1 MAATTLLVVTS
12 TPIQGQPADPATTTA
27 SLTRGSVAITEG
39 YTATIRIRL
48 TGDLSGLNG
57 IDSPFTLSSG
67 PSGNAPEAVEGT
79 DYRLTPIII
88 NIARREAT
96 FQIFAIEHPGY
107 DPGLRAVLTLES
119 NSDAVQIGSRS
130 EMRLGIRESTPRP
143 LVSFTADTPFQID
156 SDGYNYLELIE
167 GESSTFNIEL
177 ERLFSR
183 DIRISVFLSG
193 FTPTVSTPGLAAIP
207 VYQDGI
213 VEHPN
218 RGWRATSYKYRHG
231 QLTIPAGSSGITFTI
246 DTRAIDNDLYESL
259 DSRSLGSIYFRIEG
273 SLALANPVSSR
284 LGLRYIEDD
293 TPTVSFGNSLL
304 GINSSP
310 EITGREGES
319 FDVWVALENR
329 LRGNFKVEATLT
341 ATVVNGDALKFRI
354 PPVEI
359 LSGEIGATVTV
370 TVLDDD
376 IINAQRTVALAVE
389 RAVLRQTDENGRPG
403 RAIGVSLNQ
412 MTVKVRDNEPIRAT
426 LSRSELTLQ
435 EGQVETITVDFEG
448 DISSLIAGDATLEIE
463 ARPVRG
469 VERGTYIYNTTH
481 LSPLEL
487 SNTDIYKTADR
498 SDYELTPVTINALTG
513 QAIFGIHAV
522 DDSDF
527 DPLESVVLELESR
540 SDDVKVVSTNG
551 LKLKIVNND
560 PRPFL
565 SFTSTFE
572 LSPYSGP
579 DGSVWLVPEGET
591 ETYRVAI
598 DRKSNRDTKLTVY
611 SKSVNNKLLGENGVD
626 RLQFD
631 TTDWQGY
638 RMDTGFAGGTGVSKT
653 RIPAGELGLTFT
665 VTTYAYRDDA
675 FDFIEEA
682 FLGRVYLF
690 LDGNDGRYAYTDFK
704 SSLYKLRV
712 AQNQPVPELSFQS
725 PTYDDEGNATITVRE
740 GDSFDVWVDI
750 NPQLGLP
757 IHKVP
762 GIRLDAQL
770 SATAVTDE
778 APDLELPNVKI
789 IHHQPGVTV
798 TVRISDDGLTNGQ
811 RTVMLDFEDAKV
823 SRPNRR
829 FAPFYETSARVGNS
843 LIVKILD
850 DESPVASLST
860 PTLTLTEGQ
869 TGQIK
874 VDLRGDISSLTDSN
888 TPLRLEPLPGGT
900 INVASYYEL
909 PSTISVNQAGY
920 EASFEVRA
928 LEDTNYSGNKSVN
941 FRLVSSSDDIRVE
954 GLDQLTLNIIDN
966 DFPRAEFGTATLVL
980 TEGQTATVQ
989 IELSG
994 AIGPLHGNRP
1004 TLTLNSRPASV
1015 VEYGLLERRSYDEAL
1030 DGTRVEEVPV
1040 PYKTAAGS
1048 TDYTLTNPLSI
1059 DWATRM
1065 ATFEILAREDGEY
1078 DPYENIVF
1086 ELTSPLA
1093 GFVSTQLKLEIV
1105 NEDPKPSL
1113 SFSSREG
1120 FGSVADNPGLLV
1132 DEGGQSQFEIVL
1144 EHKSN
1149 RDVEIGLFLVSSL
1162 PDDYDRDIEDLV
1174 YTNGGQM
1181 APIPAYAGWG
1191 SYIVDHGWANGSEIP
1206 EARRLRIP
1214 AGELGISLTLDTRLI
1229 YEEIFKEIQPG
1240 IIGTALF
1247 YTDGLAA
1254 VASSQNGLDW
1264 LLLAFWEERPTLTL
1278 AFEDGRSTATVQE
1291 GDSFDVRVSLS
1302 NSIARRYRIIEAGWT
1317 ATLVNGPELSW
1328 ELPTLQTT
1336 YDGAG
1341 LTIDQPES
1349 ERNTAGFTVAGF
1361 TVTLTVPEDYS
1372 ASGDRTVHLG
1382 LLDAQV
1388 RERVIITPYGS
1399 TDLEVE
1405 NHLTLTVRDD
1415 DVPSVSLSRDSLTVL
1430 EGRTVTVQVELS
1442 GDIESAIGSTLTLV
1456 PQLGGSAEP
1465 TDYSQNQVIIDEQI
1479 VRDARATFVIHAVHD
1494 QTSEQLE
1501 SITFKLEDTSGAT
1514 REGAQT
1520 ELVLNIVDYATPHIY
1535 LGSSSLT
1542 LREGQRME
1550 IPIEI
1555 GGDLSSLLADTPTLR
1570 IEQRAGGT
1578 TGYGG
1583 YEWALTPITVV
1594 DGVARAT
1601 LELTA
1606 APDDDYDPDESYVLE
1621 LVSSSPDLVPVEPN
1635 LLTLRIT
1642 NDDQLPRVA
1651 FKTLNGGPFI
1661 SVTEG
1666 QIAQFKVM
1674 LDRRT
1679 TQDVELGVFLDDS
1692 NTDSYGSFDHNRINE
1707 LVFLGEELTTPL
1719 PIYRGGAARINY
1731 IAGQGLPAGAEIP
1744 MAQRLII
1751 PAGERSLTL
1760 TFDGSKLDDDFSEIF
1775 ALKIFGYIGLYVFGQ
1790 AATVWQADS
1799 TKPIIYYEDDV
1810 PNLAL
1815 AFDDGS
1821 TSVTIDEGAEFD
1833 VRLSLSNELKVAHR
1847 VEIDWTATLVT
1858 GPGLSWQPSNLRPTI
1873 DGYGVDVTLTAPDD
1887 ADNNGDRVF
1896 TLGLRN
1902 AVLKDPGNAGVAVRL
1917 VATNGLT
1924 VTVRD
1929 DDDPRV
1935 SFATST
1941 LAINEG
1947 QVARIPVELAGDIKS
1962 LPDTTATLT
1971 LRQRAVDTPGYGGY
1985 RTISA
1990 TIIVDRETGQASF
2003 EVFAIEDDDY
2013 DPGESY
2019 LLELVSSLSQLPV
2032 VQPRE
2037 LILEITNN
2045 DPLPALSFTSTLPI
2059 YHAFESQLRI
2069 GEGESGQFQ
2078 VVADRRSNR
2087 DLDFG
2092 LFFRP
2097 DYKSDMIEGI
2107 FSAGP
2112 EVTLPIAE
2120 SFEYLGTPRGW
2131 GLRST
2136 GAPIEPNLTIRAG
2149 ELGVTITF
2157 DTAQLDDEIFEP
2169 DYLAR
2174 KDMRRVFAVAFIS
2187 LDGNSA
2193 TVLDIES
2200 GYGRNSVLGFTRID
2214 DDLPPVSLELPS
2226 TRSTVAGESIVVEE
2240 GASFDIGV
2248 RLDTALLDGFSVR
2261 ANLTATLIAGP
2272 DLSWELP
2279 AITIQEYQSGVTLT
2293 VTVHD
2298 DAVKDDLR
2306 TIRLDL
2312 RDALLSNYDPDNERG
2327 DTPSD
2332 YYDYYY
2338 DITPYYNLPLSGT
2351 NSLTITV
2358 LDNDHP
2364 RALPGT
2370 DYLKIP
2376 EGQSVTIQI
2385 ELDGDIRSA
2394 LGTTLTLSARPDATA
2409 TADDYSI
2416 RPVVID
2422 EQIVQAARA
2431 TFEIHTIHDQV
2442 REQTENVTFKLE
2454 SDSDAVQVP
2463 ETTRLTLDI
2472 VDYATPHATLETDLV
2487 TLPEGDSVT
2496 IQIIFG
2502 GDINSLASNT
2512 PTLTLRQLPG
2522 GNPGYGGYELTET
2535 PITIVDGVAH
2545 ASLELRADNDADYDP
2560 GQSFVLELV
2569 SSSDAL
2575 TPVQPN
2581 RLTLEIVN
2589 DDSVPSASLRGSN
2602 PTGITVISALENSVV
2617 QFAINLDRRSIEDL
2631 ELGVFLDD
2639 QGSSYDPLN
2648 GSANLDELVFANPE
2662 DPTALPLYT
2671 GGGDYIDGQ
2680 GWSQGTMIP
2689 EARLLTIPAG
2699 STTLTFTFDATR
2711 LDDDLF
2717 KSLALKFLGYI
2728 RLYVDG
2734 VGITTRQ
2741 PNSLAAIS
2749 SIEDDIPTLDLTF
2762 DDGNLTSAVREG
2774 DQFDIRVNL
2783 SNRIENELYEIIA
2796 GLTTTL
2802 VTGPDFSW
2810 QPPDLQIGTG
2820 VSGLTLTLTAP
2831 NDDLLSGD
2839 RTLLLG
2845 LEDVV
2850 LGDSVLGGLVGYSP
2864 RKVTLSASNG
2874 LTLTVYDD
2882 DFPRASFS
2890 TSMLTLEE
2898 GRATTIPIQ
2907 LDRDLRSLADVTTTL
2922 MLVQQPGTTA
2932 TADDYTPNPPIIT
2945 IAPGESV
2952 ATMPISAVDDEL
2964 YDPGEIVTFKLR
2976 SLTDGVFVD
2985 PDSVLTLNIVE
2996 NDPSAWLSISALN
3009 LREGE
3014 SAMIAVQL
3022 DGDLDLIT
3030 DDGALQLERQS
3041 GTATV
3046 EDDYEL
3052 IVGTINRA
3060 TRQVLF
3066 EIRAAEDTS
3075 YDPGEIVT
3083 FRLVTTPAEEIE
3095 LLGSTELILNIVDDF
3110 IYASVTTPEV
3120 NLEEGHSATVEIQ
3133 LEGDLT
3139 LLLEEQIALTVTPRP
3154 GQTAEGEDYELTQIT
3169 VDEATSRA
3177 TVGVL
3182 ALNDDHYDPAETALL
3197 EFGPDTA
3204 RDNIR
3209 WVGSN
3214 LVTLN
3219 IADNG
3224 EEPFISFKG
3233 VSAEIQTDELDPY
3246 LTVPEGETAH
3256 FRVELSRPAEYDIR
3270 FMPILSVANEMVTV
3284 EGLDAIFIYANAS
3297 SGYREGEGWSSGS
3310 DISEPHSVTIPA
3322 GELGVDFSVD
3332 TAELDNDSF
3341 GFLGTKEITSIYLN
3355 VRGSAV
3361 RTDRDSSTLTL
3372 KYSEDD
3378 IPVLSFVD
3386 QVFVVTEGDSVDI
3399 SIASRFPLPDGFEI
3413 EVTLTTITDAT
3424 ALDLEL
3430 PTVTIGPS
3438 SSSNPVT
3445 TFSLETPDDS
3455 ISNRPG
3461 DVIVQMT
3468 DAVLKETV
3476 WPYRQLPLGVME
3488 ELGLDVFGLTILDND
3503 PATVSLRRAA
3513 EYLLEPEGD
3522 NLMIGLSFRGDVSS
3536 LVGSNDILTIEQQ
3549 SGDAVEG
3556 DDYTLTPI
3564 VIKESGLY
3572 NSFEIYITDDRYYEP
3587 QETAAFVLKSTSPD
3601 ITVVDLKRFWLTIP
3615 ANDFLRASLSPS
3627 ELTLMEG
3634 ESATVTVQLDGDL
3647 SPLIDGRA
3655 TLALELLSDA
3665 TLSNDYTLTPITIDT
3680 ATSVAS
3686 FEIFAT
3692 DDSDYDPGEQIRL
3705 GLTSPW
3711 DRGYISPPRWLTLNI
3726 QDNDE
3731 QPRAS
3736 FTSESDFPT
3745 DDDGIP
3751 YLQVVEGEQAQFKLE
3766 LNRKTNYDLRFSV
3779 FLDSR
3784 LDNSRININDL
3795 VSTAQLETI
3804 PVDDDHQQQYS
3815 EGQGWSPGY
3824 DIPESEWLTIPA
3836 GESGID
3842 FTFDTAQLDD
3852 DLYDFFEQEDIGTIY
3867 LALQEAGATI
3877 VSETSRLAL
3886 RYTQD
3891 EQLPE
3896 LSFESSD
3903 SSTPRDLHIQSVN
3916 PVITVDEG
3924 DSFSFSIASSVQIG
3938 SDFRIK
3944 VGLTTTVSSGAPREL
3959 ELPAVEITPD
3969 GRRIVLTLQVPD
3981 DDLANGDSTIRLT
3994 LTDATL
4000 EEDVAGT
4007 TREHQLDVSD
4017 ANEFV
4022 LTIRDD
4028 DFAHAW
4034 LGGAP
4039 STDDPGQIPLTLREG
4054 RSSWISVDLAGARI
4068 DSLPSDTLLTLEPQS
4083 DQNSADYTI
4092 LESEITLTDARANAR
4107 FRIRADND
4115 NIYELTET
4123 VVFKLRSSSPDL
4135 LIIDPSEIVLTIED
4149 TDLLP
4154 EISFVRNNPTLR
4166 VTEGQSTTIDVAINR
4181 ASNFAITVR
4190 TRIAPGDPEMSRING
4205 YDPADFDQLISTN
4218 PIVIPPG
4225 ETRVKIVLDTAPI
4238 DNSVYNRFERS
4249 NSTGYNIGRLQFEI
4263 DDIAA
4268 MGVDEIEGN
4277 RAFRNI
4283 FVREDDELPTL
4294 SLTRSRT
4301 DQSQT
4306 LTVNE
4311 GDQFEIWA
4319 GLSHLFAETTLMDL
4333 TLRPLGGSIMASGTV
4348 DIAPGS
4354 YGEAIT
4360 LTAVDDEL
4368 YTGDRVV
4375 ELSLNERIRVMDRFG
4390 GGQIRFRNINSFV
4403 VTIIDTD
4410 SPPPPA
4416 P

>member
-1 MAATTLLVVTS
+1 M
-12 TPIQGQPADPATTTA
+12 
-27 SLTRGSVAITEG
+27 
-39 YTATIRIRL
+39 

-57 IDSPFTLSSG
+57 IDSPFTLTSG

-88 NIARREAT
+88 NVARREAT

-156 SDGYNYLELIE
+156 SDGYNYLELTE
-167 GESSTFNIEL
+167 GESREFRIEL

-183 DIRISVFLSG
+183 DIRVSVFLSG

-218 RGWRATSYKYRHG
+218 RGWRATSYKYQRG
-231 QLTIPAGSSGITFTI
+231 QLTIPAGSSGIMFTI

-259 DSRSLGSIYFRIEG
+259 ESRSLGSIYFRIEG
-273 SLALANPVSSR
+273 SPAIANPISSR

-293 TPTVSFGNSLL
+293 TPTVSFGDSLL
-304 GINSSP
+304 GSNRSP
-310 EITGREGES
+310 EITSREGES
-319 FDVWVALENR
+319 FDVWVALDNR
-329 LRGNFKVEATLT
+329 IGGNFKVEATLT
-341 ATVVNGDALKFRI
+341 ATVVNGDALRFRI
-354 PPVEI
+354 PTVEI
-359 LSGEIGATVTV
+359 ASGELGATVTV

-376 IINAQRTVALAVE
+376 IINEQRMVALAVE
-389 RAVLRQTDENGRPG
+389 RAVLRPTDGSGRSG
-403 RAIGVSLNQ
+403 RALGVSLNR
-412 MTVKVRDNEPIRAT
+412 MTVKIKDNEPIRAT
-426 LSRSELTLQ
+426 LSRSSLTLQ
-435 EGQVETITVDFEG
+435 EGQAETITVDLRG
-448 DISSLIAGDATLEIE
+448 DISALINGEAILDIK
-463 ARPVRG
+463 ARPVEG
-469 VERGTYIYNTTH
+469 VERGLIHTQIYRG
-481 LSPLEL
+481 LQGGYLDS
-487 SNTDIYKTADR
+487 SITDIYLTAER
-498 SDYELTPVTINALTG
+498 NDYELTPVTINELTG
-513 QAIFGIHAV
+513 QAMFGVRAV
-522 DDSDF
+522 DDSEF
-527 DPLESVVLELESR
+527 DPLESVVFELESR
-540 SDDVKVVSTNG
+540 SDDVRVVSANS

-560 PRPFL
+560 DRVL
-565 SFTSTFE
+565 VSFTSTLE
-572 LSPYSGP
+572 LSPYSEP
-579 DGSVWLVPEGET
+579 DYPIWLVPEGEI
-591 ETYRVAI
+591 ETYRVVI
-598 DRKSNRDTKLTVY
+598 DRKSNRDTTLNLHTPLE
-611 SKSVNNKLLGENGVD
+611 NDIFLGENGMKLGNYLYPGYHRD
-626 RLQFD
+626 R
-631 TTDWQGY
+631 GY
-638 RMDTGFAGGTGVSKT
+638 KGPTGVSKV
-653 RIPAGELGLTFT
+653 RIPAGELGLSLT
-665 VTTYAYRDDA
+665 VTTSAYGDDVYDFIGEIRLGEVFLYLDENDEHYAYAESKGSRS
-675 FDFIEEA
+675 E
-682 FLGRVYLF
+682 
-690 LDGNDGRYAYTDFK
+690 FK
-704 SSLYKLRV
+704 L
-712 AQNQPVPELSFQS
+712 AQDKPVPELLFQS
-725 PTYDDEGNATITVRE
+725 STSDADKNATITARE
-740 GDSFDVWVDI
+740 GESFDVWVAI
-750 NPQLGLP
+750 TPQLGMQV
-757 IHKVP
+757 K
-762 GIRLDAQL
+762 GQEIRLKSEL
-770 SATAVTDE
+770 IATTVTRGT
-778 APDLELPNVKI
+778 PDLEPPDFEIGLG
-789 IHHQPGVTV
+789 QAGVMV
-798 TVRISDDGLTNGQ
+798 TVRIPDDSLANGQ
-811 RTVMLDFEDAKV
+811 RTVILDFKDAKV
-823 SRPNRR
+823 VQPTRTKINKI
-829 FAPFYETSARVGNS
+829 AARVGNS
-843 LIVKILD
+843 LIVNILD
-850 DESPVASLST
+850 DESPVASLDA

-869 TGQIK
+869 TATIK
-874 VDLRGDISSLTDSN
+874 VNLRGDISSLTDSN
-888 TPLRLEPLPGGT
+888 ATLRLEPLPGGT

-941 FRLVSSSDDIRVE
+941 FRLVSSSDDIPVE
-954 GLDQLTLNIIDN
+954 GLDQLTLNIVDN

-994 AIGPLHGNRP
+994 TIGPLNGNRP

-1015 VEYGLLERRSYDEAL
+1015 VEYGLLERRSYDEAIS
-1030 DGTRVEEVPV
+1030 GTRVEEVPV
-1040 PYKTAAGS
+1040 PYKVADGS

-1059 DWATRM
+1059 DWETRM

-1105 NEDPKPSL
+1105 NEDPRPSL

-1181 APIPAYAGWG
+1181 PPIPAYAGWG

-1341 LTIDQPES
+1341 LTTDLPGS

-1415 DVPSVSLSRDSLTVL
+1415 DVPSVSLSRDSLTVP

-1465 TDYSQNQVIIDEQI
+1465 TDYTYNQVTIDEQI

-1501 SITFKLEDTSGAT
+1501 SVTFKLEDPSGAT

-1520 ELVLNIVDYATPHIY
+1520 ELTLNIVDYATPHIY

-1542 LREGQRME
+1542 LPEGQRME

-1606 APDDDYDPDESYVLE
+1606 ATDDDYDPDESYVLE

-1719 PIYRGGAARINY
+1719 PIYRGGAARIGY
-1731 IAGQGLPAGAEIP
+1731 IAGQGLPAGAETP

-1810 PNLAL
+1810 PTLAL

-1821 TSVTIDEGAEFD
+1821 TGVTIDEGAEFD

-1917 VATNGLT
+1917 VGTNGLT

-2157 DTAQLDDEIFEP
+2157 DTAQLDDDIFEP

-2298 DAVKDDLR
+2298 DAIKDDLR

-2416 RPVVID
+2416 GPVVID

-2442 REQTENVTFKLE
+2442 REQIENVTFKLE
-2454 SDSDAVQVP
+2454 SDSGAVQVP

-2472 VDYATPHATLETDLV
+2472 VDYATPHAALETDLV

-2502 GDINSLASNT
+2502 GDIGSLASNT

-2602 PTGITVISALENSVV
+2602 STGITVISALENSVV

-2671 GGGDYIDGQ
+2671 GGGDYIDEQ

-2734 VGITTRQ
+2734 VGVTTRQ

-2922 MLVQQPGTTA
+2922 MLIQQPGTTA

-2996 NDPSAWLSISALN
+2996 NDPSARLSISALN

-3052 IVGTINRA
+3052 IAGTIDRA
-3060 TRQVLF
+3060 TRQALF

-3083 FRLVTTPAEEIE
+3083 FRLVTSPAEEIE

-3154 GQTAEGEDYELTQIT
+3154 GQTAEGEDYELTPIT

-3177 TVGVL
+3177 TVEVL

-3233 VSAEIQTDELDPY
+3233 VSAEIQTDEPDPY
-3246 LTVPEGETAH
+3246 LTVLEGETAH
-3256 FRVELSRPAEYDIR
+3256 FRAELSRPAEYDIR

-3284 EGLDAIFIYANAS
+3284 EGLDAIFNYANAS
-3297 SGYREGEGWSSGS
+3297 RGYREGEGWSSGS

-3322 GELGVDFSVD
+3322 GELGVDFSVN

-3355 VRGSAV
+3355 VKGSAV

-3386 QVFVVTEGDSVDI
+3386 QNFVVTEGDSVDI
-3399 SIASRFPLPDGFEI
+3399 SIASGFPLPDGFEI

-3536 LVGSNDILTIEQQ
+3536 LAGSNDILTIEQQ

-3564 VIKESGLY
+3564 VIKDSGLY

-3634 ESATVTVQLDGDL
+3634 ESATVTAQLDGDL

-3731 QPRAS
+3731 QPLAS

-3751 YLQVVEGEQAQFKLE
+3751 YLQVTEGEQAQFKLA
-3766 LNRKTNYDLRFSV
+3766 LNHKTNYDLRFSV

-3795 VSTAQLETI
+3795 VSTAQLDPI

-3815 EGQGWSPGY
+3815 EGQGWSPGPSY
-3824 DIPESEWLTIPA
+3824 DIPESDWLTIPA

-3877 VSETSRLAL
+3877 VTETSRLAL

-3903 SSTPRDLHIQSVN
+3903 SGTPRDLHIQSVN

-3981 DDLANGDSTIRLT
+3981 DDLANGDSIVHLT

-4034 LGGAP
+4034 LGGTP
-4039 STDDPGQIPLTLREG
+4039 STDDPDQIPLTLREG

-4154 EISFVRNNPTLR
+4154 EISFVRNNPTLG

-4205 YDPADFDQLISTN
+4205 YYPEDFDQLISPN

-4225 ETRVKIVLDTAPI
+4225 ETRATIVLDTAPI
-4238 DNSVYNRFERS
+4238 DNSVYNRFERF
-4249 NSTGYNIGRLQFEI
+4249 NSTGYNIGQLRFEI

-4268 MGVDEIEGN
+4268 MGVDEIEGT

-4301 DQSQT
+4301 DLSQAI
-4306 LTVNE
+4306 TVNE
-4311 GDQFEIWA
+4311 GEQFEIWA

-4375 ELSLNERIRVMDRFG
+4375 ELSLNGRIMVTDRFG

-4403 VTIIDTD
+4403 VTIIDND
-4410 SPPPPA
+4410 EPPHHPHRN
-4416 P
+4416 

>member
-1 MAATTLLVVTS
+1 MNIFGLLSLEVTARQARLSRVPQALVVGVGIFITTLLAATTLLVVTS
-12 TPIQGQPADPATTTA
+12 TPVQGQAPDPAATTA
-27 SLTRGSVAITEG
+27 SLTRGSVTITEG
-39 YTATIRIRL
+39 HTATIRIRL

-107 DPGLRAVLTLES
+107 DPGLRAMLTLES
-119 NSDAVQIGSRS
+119 NSDAIQIGSTS
-130 EMRLGIRESTPRP
+130 EMRLSIRESTPRP

-177 ERLFSR
+177 ERPFSR
-183 DIRISVFLSG
+183 DIRVSVFLSG

-218 RGWRATSYKYRHG
+218 RGWLADNYQARRG
-231 QLTIPAGSSGITFTI
+231 RLTIPAGSSGITFTI

-273 SLALANPVSSR
+273 SLAFANPVSSR

-293 TPTVSFGNSLL
+293 TPVISFGNSLL

-329 LRGNFKVEATLT
+329 LRGNFKVEVRLA
-341 ATVVNGDALKFRI
+341 ARVVSGDALRFQI
-354 PPVEI
+354 PTVEI
-359 LSGEIGATVTV
+359 VPGELGATVTV
-370 TVLDDD
+370 TVLEDGRM
-376 IINAQRTVALAVE
+376 NNEPRTVALAVE
-389 RAVLRQTDENGRPG
+389 RAVLRPTDENGRPG
-403 RAIGVSLNQ
+403 RALGVPSNR
-412 MTVKVRDNEPIRAT
+412 MTVKVRDNEPIIVGVKRNY
-426 LSRSELTLQ
+426 LRLG
-435 EGQVETITVDFEG
+435 EGQAGTVTVVLRG
-448 DISSLIAGDATLEIE
+448 DISSLIDGEATLEIK
-463 ARPVRG
+463 ARPV
-469 VERGTYIYNTTH
+469 ERMQWGAILYSYFPYGPNGTERTRYFRADFI
-481 LSPLEL
+481 EL
-487 SNTDIYKTADR
+487 QRNN
-498 SDYELTPVTINALTG
+498 DYELTPITINALTRE
-513 QAIFGIHAV
+513 AIFGIRAI
-522 DDSDF
+522 DDSEY
-527 DPLESVVLELESR
+527 DPLETTLLE
-540 SDDVKVVSTNG
+540 VVSGSDEVEVVPLNN
-551 LKLKIVNND
+551 LLLEIDDND
-560 PRPFL
+560 PRPRIRISSDML
-565 SFTSTFE
+565 DKRVAD
-572 LSPYSGP
+572 
-579 DGSVWLVPEGET
+579 DGITYPGVLEGEKGYI
-591 ETYRVAI
+591 EVVL
-598 DRKSNRDTKLTVY
+598 DRKSSRDVGFYAFSRDTTPVLFDPNGTPTQVWPASSYTHHTLYEGITSPRTRNLRLLTPY
-611 SKSVNNKLLGENGVD
+611 I
-626 RLQFD
+626 
-631 TTDWQGY
+631 
-638 RMDTGFAGGTGVSKT
+638 
-653 RIPAGELGLTFT
+653 IPAGSLGLTFT
-665 VTTYAYRDDA
+665 FDTEVRENKFYDYIDQSEEGILYIVPQYVHLASALYDGSLFQLRIFQDEPIPEISFTGTTSDA
-675 FDFIEEA
+675 N
-682 FLGRVYLF
+682 
-690 LDGNDGRYAYTDFK
+690 GN
-704 SSLYKLRV
+704 
-712 AQNQPVPELSFQS
+712 P
-725 PTYDDEGNATITVRE
+725 TITVGE
-740 GDSFDVWVDI
+740 GESFDVWVEI
-750 NPQLGLP
+750 SPQLGIP
-757 IHKVP
+757 VIDGP
-762 GIRLDAQL
+762 GIELEARLN
-770 SATAVTDE
+770 ATALTDE

-798 TVRISDDGLTNGQ
+798 TVRIPDDSLANGQ

-823 SRPNRR
+823 VQPDRPIYNEV
-829 FAPFYETSARVGNS
+829 AARVGDG

-850 DESPVASLST
+850 DESPVASFDA
-860 PTLTLTEGQ
+860 PTLTLNEGQ

-874 VDLRGDISSLTDSN
+874 VDLRGDISSRVDSN
-888 TPLRLEPLPGGT
+888 ATLRLEPLPGGT
-900 INVASYYEL
+900 INAASYYEL
-909 PSTISVNQAGY
+909 TSPISVGQADY

-928 LEDTNYSGNKSVN
+928 LEDTNYSGNKSVS
-941 FRLVSSSDDIRVE
+941 FRLVSSSDDIPVE
-954 GLDQLTLNIIDN
+954 GIDQLTLNIIDN
-966 DFPRAEFGTATLVL
+966 DFPRAEFGTT
-980 TEGQTATVQ
+980 
-989 IELSG
+989 
-994 AIGPLHGNRP
+994 
-1004 TLTLNSRPASV
+1004 TLTL
-1015 VEYGLLERRSYDEAL
+1015 
-1030 DGTRVEEVPV
+1030 T
-1040 PYKTAAGS
+1040 
-1048 TDYTLTNPLSI
+1048 
-1059 DWATRM
+1059 
-1065 ATFEILAREDGEY
+1065 
-1078 DPYENIVF
+1078 
-1086 ELTSPLA
+1086 
-1093 GFVSTQLKLEIV
+1093 
-1105 NEDPKPSL
+1105 
-1113 SFSSREG
+1113 
-1120 FGSVADNPGLLV
+1120 
-1132 DEGGQSQFEIVL
+1132 
-1144 EHKSN
+1144 
-1149 RDVEIGLFLVSSL
+1149 
-1162 PDDYDRDIEDLV
+1162 
-1174 YTNGGQM
+1174 
-1181 APIPAYAGWG
+1181 
-1191 SYIVDHGWANGSEIP
+1191 
-1206 EARRLRIP
+1206 
-1214 AGELGISLTLDTRLI
+1214 
-1229 YEEIFKEIQPG
+1229 
-1240 IIGTALF
+1240 
-1247 YTDGLAA
+1247 
-1254 VASSQNGLDW
+1254 
-1264 LLLAFWEERPTLTL
+1264 
-1278 AFEDGRSTATVQE
+1278 
-1291 GDSFDVRVSLS
+1291 
-1302 NSIARRYRIIEAGWT
+1302 
-1317 ATLVNGPELSW
+1317 
-1328 ELPTLQTT
+1328 
-1336 YDGAG
+1336 
-1341 LTIDQPES
+1341 
-1349 ERNTAGFTVAGF
+1349 
-1361 TVTLTVPEDYS
+1361 
-1372 ASGDRTVHLG
+1372 
-1382 LLDAQV
+1382 
-1388 RERVIITPYGS
+1388 
-1399 TDLEVE
+1399 
-1405 NHLTLTVRDD
+1405 
-1415 DVPSVSLSRDSLTVL
+1415 
-1430 EGRTVTVQVELS
+1430 
-1442 GDIESAIGSTLTLV
+1442 
-1456 PQLGGSAEP
+1456 
-1465 TDYSQNQVIIDEQI
+1465 
-1479 VRDARATFVIHAVHD
+1479 
-1494 QTSEQLE
+1494 
-1501 SITFKLEDTSGAT
+1501 
-1514 REGAQT
+1514 
-1520 ELVLNIVDYATPHIY
+1520 
-1535 LGSSSLT
+1535 
-1542 LREGQRME
+1542 EGQRME
-1550 IPIEI
+1550 IPIEF
-1555 GGDLSSLLADTPTLR
+1555 GGDLSALLTDTLTLR

-1578 TGYGG
+1578 PGYGG
-1583 YEWALTPITVV
+1583 YEWALTPITVI

-1606 APDDDYDPDESYVLE
+1606 ATDDDYDPDESYVLE

-1635 LLTLRIT
+1635 LLNLRIT
-1642 NDDQLPRVA
+1642 NDD
-1651 FKTLNGGPFI
+1651 
-1661 SVTEG
+1661 
-1666 QIAQFKVM
+1666 
-1674 LDRRT
+1674 
-1679 TQDVELGVFLDDS
+1679 
-1692 NTDSYGSFDHNRINE
+1692 
-1707 LVFLGEELTTPL
+1707 PL
-1719 PIYRGGAARINY
+1719 P
-1731 IAGQGLPAGAEIP
+1731 
-1744 MAQRLII
+1744 
-1751 PAGERSLTL
+1751 S
-1760 TFDGSKLDDDFSEIF
+1760 
-1775 ALKIFGYIGLYVFGQ
+1775 
-1790 AATVWQADS
+1790 
-1799 TKPIIYYEDDV
+1799 
-1810 PNLAL
+1810 
-1815 AFDDGS
+1815 
-1821 TSVTIDEGAEFD
+1821 
-1833 VRLSLSNELKVAHR
+1833 
-1847 VEIDWTATLVT
+1847 
-1858 GPGLSWQPSNLRPTI
+1858 
-1873 DGYGVDVTLTAPDD
+1873 
-1887 ADNNGDRVF
+1887 
-1896 TLGLRN
+1896 
-1902 AVLKDPGNAGVAVRL
+1902 
-1917 VATNGLT
+1917 
-1924 VTVRD
+1924 
-1929 DDDPRV
+1929 
-1935 SFATST
+1935 
-1941 LAINEG
+1941 
-1947 QVARIPVELAGDIKS
+1947 
-1962 LPDTTATLT
+1962 
-1971 LRQRAVDTPGYGGY
+1971 
-1985 RTISA
+1985 
-1990 TIIVDRETGQASF
+1990 
-2003 EVFAIEDDDY
+2003 
-2013 DPGESY
+2013 
-2019 LLELVSSLSQLPV
+2019 
-2032 VQPRE
+2032 
-2037 LILEITNN
+2037 
-2045 DPLPALSFTSTLPI
+2045 LSFTSTLPI
-2059 YHAFESQLRI
+2059 YSQYDFYGLKI

-2092 LFFRP
+2092 LFLWP
-2097 DYKSDMIEGI
+2097 GYKSDMIEGI

-2112 EVTLPIAE
+2112 EATLPITE
-2120 SFEYLGTPRGW
+2120 TLWYLGNPRGW
-2131 GLRST
+2131 GAST
-2136 GAPIEPNLTIRAG
+2136 TDVPIEPNLTIRAG

-2157 DTAQLDDEIFEP
+2157 DTARLDDEIFEP
-2169 DYLAR
+2169 DYL
-2174 KDMRRVFAVAFIS
+2174 KEEYINKIFAAALIS

-2193 TVLDIES
+2193 TVFDINPYSEA
-2200 GYGRNSVLGFTRID
+2200 NSSVFGFERID

-2226 TRSTVAGESIVVEE
+2226 TRSTVAGEPIVVEE

-2248 RLDTALLDGFSVR
+2248 RLDTALLAGFSVQ

-2272 DLSWELP
+2272 DLSLELP
-2279 AITIQEYQSGVTLT
+2279 AVTIQEYQSGVTLT

-2327 DTPSD
+2327 DSPSE
-2332 YYDYYY
+2332 YYDRH
-2338 DITPYYNLPLSGT
+2338 DGITPYYNLPLSVT

-2364 RALPGT
+2364 YVLPGT

-2385 ELDGDIRSA
+2385 ELGGDIRSA
-2394 LGTTLTLSARPDATA
+2394 LGTTLTLSALPDATA
-2409 TADDYSI
+2409 TADDYRI
-2416 RPVVID
+2416 GPVVID

-2431 TFEIHTIHDQV
+2431 TFEIHAIHDQV
-2442 REQTENVTFKLE
+2442 REPIENVTFKLE
-2454 SDSDAVQVP
+2454 SDSGAVQVP
-2463 ETTRLTLDI
+2463 ATTRLTLDI
-2472 VDYATPHATLETDLV
+2472 VDYAMPHATFETDLV
-2487 TLPEGDSVT
+2487 TLPEGDRAT

-2502 GDINSLASNT
+2502 GDIGSLASNT

-2575 TPVQPN
+2575 TLVEPN

-2589 DDSVPSASLRGSN
+2589 DDSAPSASLRGSN

-2617 QFAINLDRRSIEDL
+2617 QFAINLDRRSIDDL

-2639 QGSSYDPLN
+2639 QGSNYDPLN
-2648 GSANLDELVFANPE
+2648 GSANLDQLVFANPE

-2671 GGGDYIDGQ
+2671 DGGDYIDGQ
-2680 GWSQGTMIP
+2680 GWSQGAMIP

-2711 LDDDLF
+2711 LNDDLF

-2734 VGITTRQ
+2734 VGVTTHQ
-2741 PNSLAAIS
+2741 PDSLAAIS
-2749 SIEDDIPTLDLTF
+2749 YIEDDIPTLDLTF

-2850 LGDSVLGGLVGYSP
+2850 LEDSALGRLVAYTP

-2882 DFPRASFS
+2882 DFPRAAFS

-2898 GRATTIPIQ
+2898 GRATTVPIQ
-2907 LDRDLRSLADVTTTL
+2907 LGGDLRSLADVTTTL

-2932 TADDYTPNPPIIT
+2932 TPDDYTPNSPIIT

-2996 NDPSAWLSISALN
+2996 NDPSARLSISALN

-3046 EDDYEL
+3046 DDDYEL
-3052 IVGTINRA
+3052 IAGTIDRA

-3083 FRLVTTPAEEIE
+3083 FRLVASPAEEIK

-3139 LLLEEQIALTVTPRP
+3139 LLLDEHIALTVTPRP
-3154 GQTAEGEDYELTQIT
+3154 GQTAEGEDYELAPIT

-3177 TVGVL
+3177 TVGLL
-3182 ALNDDHYDPAETALL
+3182 ALSDDHYDPAETALL

-3233 VSAEIQTDELDPY
+3233 VSADIQTDEPDPY

-3256 FRVELSRPAEYDIR
+3256 FRAELSRPAEYDIR
-3270 FMPILSVANEMVTV
+3270 FMPILSVANEMVAV
-3284 EGLDAIFIYANAS
+3284 EGLDAIFTYANAS

-3322 GELGVDFSVD
+3322 GELGVDFSVN

-3355 VRGSAV
+3355 VKGSAV

-3386 QVFVVTEGDSVDI
+3386 QNFVVTEGDSADI

-3413 EVTLTTITDAT
+3413 EVTLTTIADAT

-3438 SSSNPVT
+3438 SSPNPVT

-3461 DVIVQMT
+3461 YVIVHMT

-3488 ELGLDVFGLTILDND
+3488 ELGLNAFDLTIHDND

-3522 NLMIGLSFRGDVSS
+3522 NLTIGLSLRGDVSS
-3536 LVGSNDILTIEQQ
+3536 IAGVNDILTIEQQ

-3564 VIKESGLY
+3564 VIIESGSGVAY

-3587 QETAAFVLKSTSPD
+3587 RETAAFVLKSTSPD

-3634 ESATVTVQLDGDL
+3634 GSATVTVQLDGDL

-3731 QPRAS
+3731 QPLAS

-3751 YLQVVEGEQAQFKLE
+3751 YLQVTEGEQAQFKLE

-3779 FLDSR
+3779 FLDSH
-3784 LDNSRININDL
+3784 LDNSRVNINDL
-3795 VSTAQLETI
+3795 VSTAQLDTI

-3877 VSETSRLAL
+3877 VTETSRLAL

-3891 EQLPE
+3891 ERLPE
-3896 LSFESSD
+3896 LSFADNGASIGSIY
-3903 SSTPRDLHIQSVN
+3903 PSVG
-3916 PVITVDEG
+3916 EG
-3924 DSFSFSIASSVQIG
+3924 KSYSFSIASSVPIG
-3938 SDFRIK
+3938 SDFKIK
-3944 VGLTTTVSSGAPREL
+3944 ASLTATVTSGAPREL
-3959 ELPAVEITPD
+3959 ELPAVEITPG
-3969 GRRIVLTLQVPD
+3969 GRWIVLTLQVPD
-3981 DDLANGDSTIRLT
+3981 DDRANGDSIVRLK
-3994 LTDATL
+3994 LTDVTL
-4000 EEDVAGT
+4000 EESVDGA
-4007 TREHQLDVSD
+4007 TRKHQLETSD
-4017 ANEFV
+4017 EFILQIFDNDLPRAKLTTNQVDLEEGHSATVTVEIEGDTSGVIGDTLELVALSGSSADAADYRIEPSQITINEGQRSVAVTLHANYDREYDPDETVV
-4022 LTIRDD
+4022 LKLGLLSGTIRVLPPTHLRVNIQDD
-4028 DFAHAW
+4028 SPRAW
-4034 LGGAP
+4034 LGGIPA
-4039 STDDPGQIPLTLREG
+4039 TDDPGQIPLTLREG
-4054 RSSWISVDLAGARI
+4054 RSSWITVNLDGARI
-4068 DSLPSDTLLTLEPQS
+4068 DSLPPDTLLTLEPQS

-4135 LIIDPSEIVLTIED
+4135 LITDPSEIVLTIED

-4154 EISFVRNNPTLR
+4154 VISFVRNNPTLR

-4181 ASNFAITVR
+4181 PSNFTITVR
-4190 TRIAPGDPEMSRING
+4190 TRVVPRESEMSRING
-4205 YDPADFDQLISTN
+4205 YYPEDFDQLISPN
-4218 PIVIPPG
+4218 QIVIPPG
-4225 ETRVKIVLDTAPI
+4225 ETRVTIVLDTAPI

-4249 NSTGYNIGRLQFEI
+4249 NSTGYNIGRLQFEM

-4283 FVREDDELPTL
+4283 FIREDDSQPTL

-4311 GDQFEIWA
+4311 GDQFEIWV
-4319 GLSHLFAETTLMDL
+4319 GLSHPFAETTLMDL
-4333 TLRPLGGSIMASGTV
+4333 TLSPLGGPIIASGTV

-4360 LTAVDDEL
+4360 LIAVDDEL
-4368 YTGDRVV
+4368 FTGDRTVV
-4375 ELSLNERIRVMDRFG
+4375 LSLTERIMVMDQFG

-4410 SPPPPA
+4410 PSPPPGD
-4416 P
+4416 